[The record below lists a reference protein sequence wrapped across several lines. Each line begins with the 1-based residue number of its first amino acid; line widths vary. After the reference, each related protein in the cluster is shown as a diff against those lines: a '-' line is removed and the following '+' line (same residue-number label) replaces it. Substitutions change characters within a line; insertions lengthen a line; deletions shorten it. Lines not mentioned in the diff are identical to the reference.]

1 MRRLSPPAYG
11 WLPLI
16 VSPHDALN
24 QALQLYAAGQFD
36 QAAVLARTVLGT
48 LPDQPVARHTLG
60 IALCASGKA
69 EAGLD
74 QIAMAIALDPG
85 QPVYAVNRAVLLLGC
100 GHRAEA
106 VTAHRRAL
114 RLRPA
119 DARLLDGL
127 GTTLGDLGRAEE
139 ALRPLRH
146 RAALEPELAE
156 VYRKLAIVEQRAGRL
171 LQARQAYRRAW
182 RLGGGDG
189 LLVREALTLPIIPR
203 SVEEIDES
211 RRHCAGVI
219 EEACAPGLRLDDPLR
234 EVGITSFYLSYHGL
248 DNRPLNTRL
257 ADLYAS
263 ACPSLLETAPH
274 CREPAATAAGD
285 GRLRI
290 GFVSDYFHGHT
301 IGMLNEGLIEQ
312 LSRRDFEV
320 TLFLMAGPEDDL
332 RRHLRAMADRVVDLP
347 ADLGAARHAI
357 AEQRLD
363 ILYYTDI
370 GMSPFTYFLAFAR
383 LAPVQ
388 CLTWGHPD
396 TTGIPTL
403 DLFLSCGAMEPEEG
417 ESQYSERLVRLPG
430 PTIYYRRPSLPEPRR
445 TRVDFGLPADRTLYL
460 CPQSLFKIHPDYDEA
475 LIAILRRD
483 PNGLLVF
490 VDPRGQGGALLA
502 RMRPKGPDVA
512 GRIRMLPGLKAMDFI
527 ALTADADVMLD
538 PFHYSGGK
546 TTLEALAFGTPV
558 VTWPG
563 AFMRGR
569 HTLGFY
575 RLMGFEDTIARDQTE
590 YVELAVRL
598 GTDSGLRAL
607 VRARIL
613 ERCGVLFEDTG
624 SVRAIEGVLSQ
635 AVRQRRQA
643 PDIA

>member
-1 MRRLSPPAYG
+1 MRRFSSCLRLASPM
-11 WLPLI
+11 
-16 VSPHDALN
+16 VSLQDALN

-36 QAAVLARTVLGT
+36 QSAALAGAVLRA

-60 IALCASGKA
+60 IALCAGGKA
-69 EAGLD
+69 EAGLV
-74 QIAMAIALDPG
+74 QIAIAIALDPA
-85 QPVYAVNRAVLLLGC
+85 QPVYAVNRATLLSGC
-100 GHRAEA
+100 GRRAEA
-106 VTAHRRAL
+106 ATAYRRAL

-127 GTTLGDLGRAEE
+127 GTALGDLGHSEE
-139 ALRPLRH
+139 ALQPFRH

-156 VYRKLAIVEQRAGRL
+156 AYRKLAILEQRVGQLPA
-171 LQARQAYRRAW
+171 ARRAYRRAW

-189 LLVREALTLPIIPR
+189 LLVREALVLPIIPR
-203 SVEEIDES
+203 SVEDIEES
-211 RRHCAGVI
+211 RRHCASVI
-219 EEACAPGLRLDDPLR
+219 DAACAQGVRLEDPLR
-234 EVGITSFYLSYHGL
+234 EVGVTSFYLSYHGQ
-248 DNRPLNTRL
+248 DNRTLNTRL
-257 ADLYAS
+257 AQLYAA
-263 ACPSLLETAPH
+263 ACPSLLETAAH
-274 CREPAATAAGD
+274 CRPPAAAAPRD

-312 LSRRDFEV
+312 LSRERFAV
-320 TLFLMAGPEDDL
+320 TLFLVPGPEDEL
-332 RRHLRAMADRVVDLP
+332 RCHLRAVADQVVELP
-347 ADLGAARHAI
+347 AALSAARQAI

-383 LAPVQ
+383 LAPLQ

-430 PTIYYRRPSLPEPRR
+430 PTLYYRRPHLPEPRK
-445 TRVDFGLPADRTLYL
+445 TRVDFGLPAGCTVYL
-460 CPQSLFKIHPDYDEA
+460 CPQSLFKIHPDYDAA

-490 VDPRGQGGALLA
+490 VDPRGQGGALLE
-502 RMRPKGPDVA
+502 RLRPKGPEVA
-512 GRIRMLPGLKAMDFI
+512 ERIRMLPGLKAMDFI

-575 RLMGFEDTIARDQTE
+575 RLMGLEDTIARDPAE
-590 YVELAVRL
+590 YVERAVRL
-598 GTDSGLRAL
+598 GTDPDLRAL
-607 VRARIL
+607 VRARTL
-613 ERCGVLFEDTG
+613 ERCGVLFEDAS
-624 SVRAIEGVLSQ
+624 SVRAIERVLVEAVQRQRQ
-635 AVRQRRQA
+635 AVRA
-643 PDIA
+643 A